1 MVTEAL
7 VLAPLA
13 LAVVLVVSGVAK
25 LRDPAAAQAAFTAL
39 RVPDVL
45 AAPWI
50 RRAVPIVE
58 VALGALLVALPG
70 AFRVAAAVAAVG
82 LFVAYTV
89 LIVRAWRAPEAVD
102 CNCFGASSSVV
113 TGWTVARN
121 GLLLAGA
128 SASVWDAAVADLP
141 PVLRLADAG
150 VLAWVAGAAL
160 VALLVATIVHRPDAA
175 ASPLAAVSSGDED
188 EAGGEYLRAPIPY
201 GTLQRPDGVEVHLH
215 DLARSRAVLLVWV
228 SPTCGSC
235 TPVIERLPA
244 WIRDLAVLDVVV
256 AVRPEQREPL
266 LGRGFDEAM
275 LLDVDSRL
283 LGLFRAQG
291 TPSAV
296 LLGADGLIA
305 GGPVS
310 GSPAIE
316 HFVEQIQ
323 AQLAPEPLSEGSAP

>member
-1 MVTEAL
+1 MTQAL

-39 RVPDVL
+39 RVPDAF

-50 RRAVPIVE
+50 RRAVPVVE
-58 VALGALLVALPG
+58 IALGALLVALPG

-102 CNCFGASSSVV
+102 CNCFGASSSLV

-121 GLLLAGA
+121 GLLLAAALA
-128 SASVWDAAVADLP
+128 SGWDAAVTAAP
-141 PVLRLADAG
+141 PLLRLAECG
-150 VLAWVAGAAL
+150 VLAWVVGAGL
-160 VALLVATIVHRPDAA
+160 VGLLVATIVHRPDAA
-175 ASPLAAVSSGDED
+175 ASTPAPAASQAEED
-188 EAGGEYLRAPIPY
+188 AEGEYVRLPIPY
-201 GTLQRPDGVEVHLH
+201 GTLQRADGTEVHLH
-215 DLARSRAVLLVWV
+215 DLAHTRAVLLVWV

-235 TPVIERLPA
+235 AAVIERLPG
-244 WIRDLAVLDVVV
+244 WVRDLPVLDVVA
-256 AVRPEQREPL
+256 AVHQNHL
-266 LGRGFDEAM
+266 DAMLGRGFDDQV
-275 LLDVDSRL
+275 LVDTDSRVS
-283 LGLFRAQG
+283 GLFRAFG
-291 TPSAV
+291 TPSAI

-305 GGPVS
+305 GGPVV

-316 HFVEQIQ
+316 QFVEQIQ
-323 AQLAPEPLSEGSAP
+323 AQLDQEPLPEGSAP